1 MIAVYLNGSLF
12 SWAAGMQSFYD
23 VSACGSSVSS
33 TEAPG
38 KERHFYIAAEEMVWD
53 YAPSGM
59 NYMTNKSLTEPD
71 R

>member
-1 MIAVYLNGSLF
+1 
-12 SWAAGMQSFYD
+12 MQGFFE
-23 VSACGSSVSS
+23 VSACGSAASP

-38 KERHFYIAAEEMVWD
+38 TERRFYIAAEEMEWN

-59 NYMTNKSLTEPD
+59 NYMNNASLTEPE

>member
-1 MIAVYLNGSLF
+1 
-12 SWAAGMQSFYD
+12 MQSFYE
-23 VSACGSSVSS
+23 VSACGSSVSP

-38 KERHFYIAAEEMVWD
+38 KERHFYIAAEEMDWD

-59 NYMTNKSLTEPD
+59 NYMTNKSLTEPK